1 MRMVWRQDGIVSRT
15 IKPLAILGAL
25 ALGACVQTRGVA
37 PTAARPAVV
46 QPAAEA
52 AYPDEAPIAQGQ
64 PVTKVAAETLASLD
78 IPPNPDFSA
87 WLRELRDEARG
98 KGIREATLDAALNN
112 LKPIPRVLE
121 LDRNQPEFKLT
132 YRQYME
138 RVVPQSRI
146 DKGRQMLAENR
157 ALIEPIAQ
165 KYGVPA
171 NHLVA
176 FWGVETDFGR
186 VTGGFQVIPALATL
200 AHDGRR
206 SSFFRRELMY
216 ALQIVDEGNIMPDKM
231 VGSWAGAMG
240 QCQFMPSSFVRFAV
254 DADGDGRKDL
264 WNDKRDVFASAANYL
279 SQSGWKASESW
290 GRAVTLPKTFDRR
303 LGGDVRRTLKT
314 WSALGVRD
322 AQGKALPQS
331 DQTTALI
338 IPDMDDNAAFLVGD
352 NYSTILKWNRSTFYA
367 LAVGQLADALT
378 KR

>member
-1 MRMVWRQDGIVSRT
+1 MRMVWRQDGIGSRT
-15 IKPLAILGAL
+15 FKPLAILGVF
-25 ALGACVQTRGVA
+25 ALGACVQTRTAA
-37 PTAARPAVV
+37 PVAARPAVPV
-46 QPAAEA
+46 IAEP
-52 AYPDEAPIAQGQ
+52 AYPDEAPIAPGQ
-64 PVTKVAAETLASLD
+64 PAVKVAAENLGSLD
-78 IPPNPDFSA
+78 VPPNPDFSA
-87 WLRELRDEARG
+87 WLREIREEARS
-98 KGIREATLDAALNN
+98 KGIRETTLNAALNN
-112 LKPIPRVLE
+112 LQPIPRVLE

-146 DKGRQMLAENR
+146 EKGRKMLAENR
-157 ALIEPIAQ
+157 ALIDPIAK

-171 NHLVA
+171 NYLVA

-216 ALQIVDEGNIMPDKM
+216 ALQIVDEGNITPDKM

-279 SQSGWKASESW
+279 SQSGWKNSESW
-290 GRAVTLPKTFDRR
+290 GRAVTLPKTFDRK
-303 LGGDVRRTLKT
+303 LGGEARRTYKT
-314 WSALGVRD
+314 WGALGVRD
-322 AQGKALPQS
+322 AQGKPLPAS
-331 DQTTALI
+331 DQSAALV
-338 IPDMDDNAAFLVGD
+338 IPDMDENAAFLVSD
-352 NYSTILKWNRSTFYA
+352 NYFTILKWNRSTFYA
-367 LAVGQLADALT
+367 LAVGQLADALA